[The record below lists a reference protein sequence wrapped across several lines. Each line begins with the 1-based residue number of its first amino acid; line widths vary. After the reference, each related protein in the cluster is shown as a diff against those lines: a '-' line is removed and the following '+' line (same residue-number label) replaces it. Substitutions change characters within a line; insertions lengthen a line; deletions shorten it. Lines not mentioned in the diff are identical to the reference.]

1 MTAGIGNQPLGQF
14 TLGIGLAGP
23 DESQPSLV
31 RSRKVDHVTRRYVF
45 GADGEFIE
53 MGDTAS
59 RVLLL
64 IAFAVKPSR
73 FITPIGNSTAEAN
86 IRAALVP
93 LTKSRPPD
101 ALLKEVSVTN
111 PRPGTTKYAVTF
123 VDLATGGVAA
133 EPETAVVEVSG

>member
-1 MTAGIGNQPLGQF
+1 MTAGLGSQPLGQF
-14 TLGIGLAGP
+14 ALGSALAPP
-23 DESQPSLV
+23 DESQPALV
-31 RSRKVDHVTRRYVF
+31 RSRKVDHVTKRYVF
-45 GADGEFIE
+45 GADGEYIE
-53 MGDTAS
+53 MGATAS

-64 IAFAVKPSR
+64 IAFSVKPSR
-73 FITPIGNSTAEAN
+73 FITPVANATAEAN

-101 ALLKEVSVTN
+101 AVLKEVAVTN